1 MMFVDAYMANN
12 NATQAAITA
21 GFSPNGAS
29 VQGCRLLARD
39 SIKAE
44 INRRRDEL
52 IEKLDFNPER
62 VLNRL
67 MIEMDGLGG
76 DTTSS
81 ARIKAA
87 ETLAKINGMMT
98 EKREVEHSGEIGSAG
113 PFAVVIVDP

>member
-1 MMFVDAYMANN
+1 MANN
-12 NATQAAITA
+12 NATRAAITA
-21 GFSPNGAS
+21 GFSANGAS

-44 INRRRDEL
+44 ISRRREGL
-52 IEKLDFNPER
+52 IEKLDLNPER
-62 VLNRL
+62 VLTRL

-87 ETLAKINGMMT
+87 ETLAKIQGMMT
-98 EKREVEHSGEIGSAG
+98 EKREVEHSGSIDGAG
-113 PFAVVIVDP
+113 RFEVVIVDP